1 MGYASESPGRIID
14 ALAPLPLIQCLSSQN
29 SRAVLIHGTSHV
41 RLSAWHFHNFDR
53 FRGANVTASVRLL
66 YLAGGERLLPDSA
79 TELPAAS
86 EGAGLGALP
95 LTTAGPTNGGS
106 Q

>member
-1 MGYASESPGRIID
+1 MGYASESPGGASPFASD
-14 ALAPLPLIQCLSSQN
+14 AVLLQPELT
-29 SRAVLIHGTSHV
+29 RGLIHGTSHV

-53 FRGANVTASVRLL
+53 FRGANVTASVRSL